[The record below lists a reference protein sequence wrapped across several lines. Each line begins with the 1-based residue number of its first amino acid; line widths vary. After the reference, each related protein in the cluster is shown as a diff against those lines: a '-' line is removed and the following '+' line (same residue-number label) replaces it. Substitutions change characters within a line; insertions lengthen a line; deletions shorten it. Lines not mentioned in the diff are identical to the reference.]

1 MARDKEFEQRMQGM
15 VYACRLAQEQGVEAL
30 VKTVKQRGV
39 TKVDI
44 TASDKQLADM
54 WGALSDNIVL
64 DSDYEANHMATKALK
79 KQIPKKVRYEDVGYE
94 QYGNVNVYACICPS
108 CDLEIIK
115 FDDNDVSEKCESDD
129 VEKMFHSSMVHHA
142 YVGLNNYCNR
152 CGQKLDWSEESEE
165 NNETD

>member
-1 MARDKEFEQRMQGM
+1 MEECEAIKELHNIRPRGGIIPQKR
-15 VYACRLAQEQGVEAL
+15 AEAL
-30 VKTVKQRGV
+30 DVAI
-39 TKVDI
+39 KV
-44 TASDKQLADM
+44 
-54 WGALSDNIVL
+54 
-64 DSDYEANHMATKALK
+64 LK

-165 NNETD
+165 K

>member
-1 MARDKEFEQRMQGM
+1 MTES
-15 VYACRLAQEQGVEAL
+15 EAIEAIQFDL
-30 VKTVKQRGV
+30 KIGGEIHSQVLCNA
-39 TKVDI
+39 VDVAI
-44 TASDKQLADM
+44 Q
-54 WGALSDNIVL
+54 AL
-64 DSDYEANHMATKALK
+64 E

-115 FDDNDVSEKCESDD
+115 FDDNDVSKKCESDD

-152 CGQKLDWSEESEE
+152 CGQRLDWSDE
-165 NNETD
+165 NE

>member
-1 MARDKEFEQRMQGM
+1 MTESEARTILKAEIIHHPECSIF
-15 VYACRLAQEQGVEAL
+15 AEAL
-30 VKTVKQRGV
+30 GIAIQ
-39 TKVDI
+39 
-44 TASDKQLADM
+44 
-54 WGALSDNIVL
+54 AL
-64 DSDYEANHMATKALK
+64 E

-142 YVGLNNYCNR
+142 YIGLNNYCNR
-152 CGQKLDWSEESEE
+152 CGQKLDWSDDE
-165 NNETD
+165 

>member
-1 MARDKEFEQRMQGM
+1 MAENEAIEAIQFDLKIGGEIHSQ
-15 VYACRLAQEQGVEAL
+15 VLCNAVGVAIQTLE
-30 VKTVKQRGV
+30 
-39 TKVDI
+39 
-44 TASDKQLADM
+44 
-54 WGALSDNIVL
+54 
-64 DSDYEANHMATKALK
+64 

-115 FDDNDVSEKCESDD
+115 FDDNDVSKKCESDD

-152 CGQKLDWSEESEE
+152 CGQRLDWSDEE
-165 NNETD
+165 